1 MAFIRVIALA
11 LALAST
17 TAWSSHPFESARD
30 QYEAREDRPQR
41 QLLTEATDHRPGVHM
56 SQQSDFILPVQRK
69 SVRKRSYYPWQNEV
83 TYEVPYQSI
92 TVWKSPVYQLSR
104 PYYIPIFGVPGR
116 VPIYYPPQPFVN
128 PGVPKDNTGKKPFV
142 APTYLPPVE
151 TTTMTIRDR
160 FNGGDNYDDRPIWAD
175 ETGKTTQ
182 RPGTGAVPT
191 RKPRPSRPRTP
202 PPLVHNPTDP
212 EGFAKESEDSNQP
225 STTVS
230 TPQFRPNEPSRCVWA
245 IISCCSSTSE
255 VSYDCFEQRGCP
267 GAFWDKSPCD
277 NEFAQAA
284 IEAAL
289 NYYNKK

>member
-1 MAFIRVIALA
+1 MAFICMIALA
-11 LALAST
+11 LALVST
-17 TAWSSHPFESARD
+17 TAWSSHPFESAQD

-41 QLLTEATDHRPGVHM
+41 QLLTEATDHRPGVPM
-56 SQQSDFILPVQRK
+56 PQQSDNSKLPVQENNKRK
-69 SVRKRSYYPWQNEV
+69 NVRKRSYYPWQNEV

-92 TVWKSPVYQLSR
+92 TVWKPPVYQISR

-128 PGVPKDNTGKKPFV
+128 PGVPKDNKKPFV
-142 APTYLPPVE
+142 GPTYLPPE
-151 TTTMTIRDR
+151 TTTMSIRDR

-175 ETGKTTQ
+175 ENGKTTE
-182 RPGTGAVPT
+182 TSVVPT

-212 EGFAKESEDSNQP
+212 EENAKESETP
-225 STTVS
+225 TTVS
-230 TPQFRPNEPSRCVWA
+230 TPVFRPNEPSRCVWA
-245 IISCCSSTSE
+245 IISCCSSTAE

-267 GAFWDKSPCD
+267 GAFWDQSPCD
-277 NEFAQAA
+277 NDFAQAA
-284 IEAAL
+284 IAAAL